1 MYSVVEGPRSGI
13 PRRIKTA
20 ALSRCPSAGC
30 RDSLD
35 LGEWSRSPT
44 PATLPSLMLCS
55 GALCAPRQAL
65 FSPSS
70 LTVRLVADHSA

>member
-35 LGEWSRSPT
+35 LGE
-44 PATLPSLMLCS
+44 
-55 GALCAPRQAL
+55 
-65 FSPSS
+65 
-70 LTVRLVADHSA
+70 